1 MLAPWRR
8 VLRGV
13 FVQERRWNP
22 GVEGGG
28 VRRIVGEGIQG
39 EEELEEG
46 GENGQDVR
54 ERMLYLNPTYPEIEK
69 GFVR

>member
-1 MLAPWRR
+1 M
-8 VLRGV
+8 
-13 FVQERRWNP
+13 FFQERRWNP

-54 ERMLYLNPTYPEIEK
+54 ERMLYLNPTHPK
-69 GFVR
+69 

>member
-28 VRRIVGEGIQG
+28 VRRIVGEGIEG

-54 ERMLYLNPTYPEIEK
+54 ERMLYLNPTHPK
-69 GFVR
+69 